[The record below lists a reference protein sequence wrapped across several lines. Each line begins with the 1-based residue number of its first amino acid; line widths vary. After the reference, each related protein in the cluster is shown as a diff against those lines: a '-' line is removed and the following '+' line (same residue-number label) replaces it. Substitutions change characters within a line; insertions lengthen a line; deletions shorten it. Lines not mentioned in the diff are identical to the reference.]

1 MSMPIRSLC
10 RVILPITLISSS
22 VILRRNKKLNK
33 KYRRMIRILQISILV
48 IFISQNLPFFRA
60 LLEMFI
66 YYTNPSPYKDM
77 NHFDFPLPSDYELPR
92 KPLPSHYIEMLEM
105 QRQRELELVD
115 SHSQLFVRDNSP
127 FSSKLYRFVMK
138 GGSLKLFKQS
148 IIISFRLLK
157 WLIQSGNF

>member
-1 MSMPIRSLC
+1 MSIRNLPIRSLC

-60 LLEMFI
+60 LVEMFL
-66 YYTNPSPYKDM
+66 YYTNPSPYKDL

-92 KPLPSHYIEMLEM
+92 TPLPSHYIEM
-105 QRQRELELVD
+105 QRELELVD
-115 SHSQLFVRDNSP
+115 SQIFVRENSP
-127 FSSKLYRFVMK
+127 FSTKLYRFVMK